1 MAFTLV
7 QQKGV
12 VSEPQVTT
20 LATEL
25 ESAATLG
32 NLLVSRIAPEKS
44 AGTNPAPS
52 EGWTAVA
59 QDVDV
64 GISVALAYRL
74 ADGTAK
80 DKCTWTWTTKQSTT
94 GSIHEFNFPGT
105 PLAPVVATDY
115 SDGTQVKNVEM
126 GPIVATGSSLAFAF
140 VALDSFGDW
149 GSDATATNA
158 FSSILKN
165 GSDGG
170 GEVFIKEVQRGA
182 EVSVK
187 IEGTGP
193 FWEEKGDQA
202 SGVLALFGVTP
213 RTLTLLGAGR

>member
-25 ESAATLG
+25 EAAATLG

-44 AGTNPAPS
+44 SGTNPTPS
-52 EGWTAVA
+52 EGWTVLA
-59 QDVDV
+59 QDVDTS
-64 GISVALAYRL
+64 ISVGLAYRI
-74 ADGTAK
+74 ADGSAK
-80 DKCTWTWTTKQSTT
+80 DKCTWTWTTKQ
-94 GSIHEFNFPGT
+94 
-105 PLAPVVATDY
+105 ATAA
-115 SDGTQVKNVEM
+115 S
-126 GPIVATGSSLAFAF
+126 SSLAFAF

-149 GSDATATNA
+149 GSDATATNE

-170 GEVFIKEVQRGA
+170 GEVFTKEVTPG

-202 SGVLALFGVTP
+202 SGVLALFGAIP
-213 RTLTLLGAGR
+213 RGIPLLGVGR